1 MKITSYEVLG
11 KLPDLF
17 TLDDGRP
24 VRSLDDWRE
33 RRGEL
38 YRTAVELQYGE
49 IPPAPEF
56 LELDPLCLPNTPG
69 RMNIW
74 RITTGTRAH
83 PVSFTM
89 YAHVPKG
96 KGPYPVVIDGD
107 LCYACMQDP
116 VISDK
121 FAERGIMLVK
131 FNRDEIVPDIR
142 SPKRTGNLY
151 ETYADRN
158 FGALA
163 AWAWG
168 YSRVLDALES
178 LGIAD
183 MSCVTFTGLSRGG
196 KAALLAGVLDERA
209 TIVNPEAT
217 CAGSGSCY
225 RIHMKALTEDGRELR
240 SETLKDI
247 VNAFPDWFGPGMKA
261 YEDDEASLPFD
272 SHSLKA
278 LLAPRVFFDSQAESD
293 IWSGPVNT
301 YQTSIAALEVWKM
314 YGKPENVLWY
324 WRSGGHAHTPEDFDM
339 LIEVIER
346 ERNGTPLKS
355 EKFMRLPFE
364 APEPIFDWKAPFYR
378 DAD

>member
-17 TLDDGRP
+17 TFEDGRK
-24 VRSLDDWRE
+24 VQSLDDWNE
-33 RRGEL
+33 RRKEL
-38 YRTAVELQYGE
+38 YKTAVELQYGE
-49 IPPAPEF
+49 IPPEPEF
-56 LELDPLCLPNTPG
+56 LEITPLCLPNTVG

-83 PVSFTM
+83 PVSFSM

-96 KGPYPVVIDGD
+96 KAPYPVVIDGD

-116 VISDK
+116 EISDK
-121 FAERGIMLVK
+121 FVERGIMLVK
-131 FNRDEIVPDIR
+131 FHRNEIVPDIR
-142 SPKRTGNLY
+142 NPVRTGNLY
-151 ETYADRN
+151 ETYSDRQ

-168 YSRVLDALES
+168 YSRVLDALVT
-178 LGIAD
+178 LGLAD
-183 MSCVTFTGLSRGG
+183 LSSVTFTGLSRGG
-196 KAALLAGVLDERA
+196 KTALLAGVLDERA
-209 TIVNPEAT
+209 TIINPEAT
-217 CAGSGSCY
+217 CAGGSSCY

-247 VNAFPDWFGPGMKA
+247 INAFPDWFNPAMKA

-272 SHSLKA
+272 AHSLKA

-301 YQTSIAALEVWKM
+301 YQTSIAAREAWKL

-324 WRSGGHAHTPEDFDM
+324 WRSGGHAQTPEDFDM
-339 LIEVIER
+339 LINVIEH
-346 ERNGTPLKS
+346 ERSGIPLS
-355 EKFMRLPFE
+355 DKFMRLPFDP
-364 APEPIFDWKAPFYR
+364 PEPIYDWKAPEIE
-378 DAD
+378 

>member
-17 TLDDGRP
+17 TFDDGRP
-24 VRSLDDWRE
+24 VKSLADWAE
-33 RRGEL
+33 RRREL

-49 IPPAPEF
+49 IPPEPEF
-56 LELDPLCLPNTPG
+56 LEIEPLCTPNQPG

-89 YAHVPKG
+89 YAHMPAG
-96 KGPYPVVIDGD
+96 PDKGPYPTVIDGD

-116 VISDK
+116 EIAQK
-121 FAERGIMLVK
+121 FLDHGIMLVK
-131 FNRDEIVPDIR
+131 FNRCEIVPDIR
-142 SPKRTGNLY
+142 NPKRTGNLY
-151 ETYADRN
+151 ETYADRQ

-168 YSRVLDALES
+168 YSRALDALEI
-178 LGIAD
+178 LGLVD
-183 MSCVTFTGLSRGG
+183 KTSVTFTGLSRGG
-196 KAALLAGVLDERA
+196 KTALLAGVLDERA

-217 CAGSGSCY
+217 CAGGSSCY

-247 VNAFPDWFGPGMKA
+247 INAFPDWFGPGMKA
-261 YEDDEASLPFD
+261 YEDHEAALPFD
-272 SHSLKA
+272 AHSLKA

-293 IWSGPVNT
+293 IWAGPVNT
-301 YQTSIAALEVWKM
+301 YQTSIAAREAWKL

-324 WRSGGHAHTPEDFDM
+324 WRSGGHAQTPEDFDM

-346 ERNGTPLKS
+346 ERFGTPLS
-355 EKFMRLPFE
+355 EKFMRLPFDP
-364 APEPIFDWKAPFYR
+364 PEPIYDWHAPFT
-378 DAD
+378 AEP

>member
-17 TLDDGRP
+17 TFDDGRK
-24 VRSLDDWRE
+24 VRSLDDWAE
-33 RRGEL
+33 RRKEL
-38 YRTAVELQYGE
+38 YKTAVELQYGE
-49 IPPAPEF
+49 IPPEPEF
-56 LELDPLCLPNTPG
+56 LEIDPLCVPNTVG

-83 PVSFTM
+83 PVSFTI

-96 KGPYPVVIDGD
+96 QAPYPVVIDGD
-107 LCYACMQDP
+107 LCYECMQNP
-116 VISDK
+116 EISRK
-121 FAERGIMLVK
+121 FVERGIMLVK
-131 FNRDEIVPDIR
+131 FHRNEIVPDIR
-142 SPKRTGNLY
+142 NPKRTGNLY
-151 ETYADRN
+151 ETYADRK

-168 YSRVLDALES
+168 YSRTLDALEA
-178 LGIAD
+178 LGLVD
-183 MSCVTFTGLSRGG
+183 WSSVTFTGLSRGG
-196 KAALLAGVLDERA
+196 KTALLAGVLDERA

-217 CAGSGSCY
+217 CAGGSSCY

-247 VNAFPDWFGPGMKA
+247 INAFPDWFGPGMKA

-272 SHSLKA
+272 AHSLKA
-278 LLAPRVFFDSQAESD
+278 LLAPRIFFDSQAESD

-301 YQTSIAALEVWKM
+301 YQTSIAAREAWKL

-324 WRSGGHAHTPEDFDM
+324 WRSGGHDQTPEDFDM
-339 LIEVIER
+339 LINVIEH
-346 ERNGTPLKS
+346 ERSGIPLS
-355 EKFMRLPFE
+355 DKFMRLPCDP
-364 APEPIFDWKAPFYR
+364 PEPIYDWQAPELE
-378 DAD
+378 

>member
-17 TLDDGRP
+17 TFEDGRK
-24 VRSLDDWRE
+24 VQSLDDWNE
-33 RRGEL
+33 RRKEL
-38 YRTAVELQYGE
+38 YKTAVELQYGE
-49 IPPAPEF
+49 IPPEPEF
-56 LELDPLCLPNTPG
+56 LEITPLCHPNTVG

-83 PVSFTM
+83 PISFSM

-96 KGPYPVVIDGD
+96 EAPYPVVIDGD
-107 LCYACMQDP
+107 LCYECMQNP
-116 VISDK
+116 EISDK
-121 FAERGIMLVK
+121 FVERGIMLVK
-131 FNRDEIVPDIR
+131 FHRNEIVPDIR
-142 SPKRTGNLY
+142 NPIRTGNLY
-151 ETYADRN
+151 ETYSDRQ

-168 YSRVLDALES
+168 YSRVLDALVT
-178 LGIAD
+178 LGLAD
-183 MSCVTFTGLSRGG
+183 LSSVTFTGLSRGG
-196 KAALLAGVLDERA
+196 KTALLAGVLDERV

-217 CAGSGSCY
+217 CAGGSSCY

-247 VNAFPDWFGPGMKA
+247 INAFPDWFGPGMKA

-272 SHSLKA
+272 AHSLKA

-301 YQTSIAALEVWKM
+301 YQTSIAAREAWKL

-324 WRSGGHAHTPEDFDM
+324 WRSGGHDQTPEDFDM
-339 LIEVIER
+339 LINVIEH
-346 ERNGTPLKS
+346 ERSGVPLS
-355 EKFMRLPFE
+355 DKFMRLPFDP
-364 APEPIFDWKAPFYR
+364 PEPIYDWCAPEIE
-378 DAD
+378 